1 MTTTILPG
9 LTRATRTRP
18 VWWVNVLAGLAAAV
32 ATELY
37 GLVARAAGVP
47 MAAASLGASA
57 PSDITVGMFAMGTL
71 VATFWSTPVVLAV
84 AHWARR
90 PARTYLVV
98 ALVVLPVS
106 FLAPLSAAG
115 TATSTKVVLCG
126 AHVLAAAIIVPTV
139 TARLRVPR

>member
-9 LTRATRTRP
+9 LTRATRTWP

-47 MAAASLGASA
+47 MSAASPGASA
-57 PSDITVGMFAMGTL
+57 SDITVGMFAMGTL

-90 PARTYLVV
+90 PARTYLVI
-98 ALVVLPVS
+98 ALVVLPLS
-106 FLAPLSAAG
+106 FLAPLTSAG

-126 AHVLAAAIIVPTV
+126 AHVLAAAIIVPAV
-139 TARLRVPR
+139 TARLRVRR